1 MTMLSI
7 NTNVG
12 ALFAAHSSYK
22 VNKSMETSMARLSS
36 GKRINSASD
45 DAAGIQIANRMDG
58 EIRGLNQAVRN
69 AADAQALLMTA
80 EGALDEVHTIL
91 LRIRELSVQ
100 ASNGTYTAQ
109 DRVALQAEVT
119 DLQSEITRIS
129 RDTTWNGKTL
139 LDSTLTNGISFQI
152 GADTGQD
159 VTVAIAGVA
168 PANLSLGGAQLTTAA
183 GAKSYI
189 TKIDA
194 AISIISTNRGTYAAA
209 INRLDHAIANMQN
222 ISTNLSM
229 SKGRIEDAD
238 FAAAP
243 RLYGHITGPK
253 LSSGRQSSGREYGT
267 SLVMSA
273 DGQRIATAGTMDAV
287 VYEWSSNTNR
297 WVQMGSTLEGGA
309 YSITMDASGYT
320 VALGDYS
327 HACADGNNCG
337 KVTFYKWDAGAS
349 DWTIEK
355 IYYRGRGKQAAWKAI
370 NLHSA

>member
-1 MTMLSI
+1 MISI
-7 NTNVG
+7 NTNLG

-36 GKRINSASD
+36 GKRINSATD

-152 GADTGQD
+152 GADTGQT

-168 PANLSLGGAQLTTAA
+168 PANLSIGGSAQLTTAENA
-183 GAKSYI
+183 MAYI
-189 TKIDA
+189 STIDA

-238 FAAAP
+238 FAA
-243 RLYGHITGPK
+243 
-253 LSSGRQSSGREYGT
+253 E
-267 SLVMSA
+267 
-273 DGQRIATAGTMDAV
+273 TANLAK
-287 VYEWSSNTNR
+287 
-297 WVQMGSTLEGGA
+297 VQVLQQASMAMLAQANASKQNILTL
-309 YSITMDASGYT
+309 
-320 VALGDYS
+320 
-327 HACADGNNCG
+327 
-337 KVTFYKWDAGAS
+337 F
-349 DWTIEK
+349 
-355 IYYRGRGKQAAWKAI
+355 Q
-370 NLHSA
+370 

>member
-36 GKRINSASD
+36 GKRINSATD

-100 ASNGTYTAQ
+100 ASNGTYAAQ

-152 GADTGQD
+152 GADTGQT

-168 PANLSLGGAQLTTAA
+168 PANLSIGGSAQLTTAENA
-183 GAKSYI
+183 MAYI
-189 TKIDA
+189 STIDA

-229 SKGRIEDAD
+229 PKGRIEDAD
-238 FAAAP
+238 FAV
-243 RLYGHITGPK
+243 
-253 LSSGRQSSGREYGT
+253 E
-267 SLVMSA
+267 
-273 DGQRIATAGTMDAV
+273 TANLA
-287 VYEWSSNTNR
+287 R
-297 WVQMGSTLEGGA
+297 VQVLQQASMAMLAQANASKQNILTL
-309 YSITMDASGYT
+309 
-320 VALGDYS
+320 
-327 HACADGNNCG
+327 
-337 KVTFYKWDAGAS
+337 F
-349 DWTIEK
+349 
-355 IYYRGRGKQAAWKAI
+355 Q
-370 NLHSA
+370 